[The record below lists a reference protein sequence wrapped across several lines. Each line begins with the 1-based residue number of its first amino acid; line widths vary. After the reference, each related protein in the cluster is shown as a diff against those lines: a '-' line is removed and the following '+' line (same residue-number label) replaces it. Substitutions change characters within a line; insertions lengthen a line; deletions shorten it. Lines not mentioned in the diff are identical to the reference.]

1 MKKILKE
8 FREFAVQGNMID
20 MAVGMIIGAAFKDL
34 VNSLVSDMVMPV
46 IGLFTGKLDFSN
58 MFISLNGE
66 HYATL
71 AEAQAAAAPTV
82 NYGLFITEI
91 INFVIMAFV
100 IFMVV
105 KQLNRAKKY
114 SINRRLRQQL
124 RKKNARTAKRKS
136 IFMRHAVRIVHRFWK
151 ISSLFQTVTGR

>member
-91 INFVIMAFV
+91 INFVDLHGSQTAEPRKENVRETGSSGSCYGEGMPVLQNKNQYPCDTLSALYI
-100 IFMVV
+100 
-105 KQLNRAKKY
+105 RAG
-114 SINRRLRQQL
+114 RQ
-124 RKKNARTAKRKS
+124 
-136 IFMRHAVRIVHRFWK
+136 IVF
-151 ISSLFQTVTGR
+151 SGR

>member
-8 FREFAVQGNMID
+8 FQEFAIQGNMVD
-20 MAVGMIIGAAFKDL
+20 MAVGIIIGAAFKDL
-34 VNSLVSDMVMPV
+34 VNSLVGDIVMPV
-46 IGLFTGKLDFSN
+46 ISLFTGKLDFSN
-58 MFISLNGE
+58 LFISLNGE

-71 AEAQAAAAPTV
+71 ADAQAAGASTV

-105 KQLNRAKKY
+105 RELNQLKKALAKKEAEPAAPAEPTEKVCPY
-114 SINRRLRQQL
+114 C
-124 RKKNARTAKRKS
+124 RTK
-136 IFMRHAVRIVHRFWK
+136 IDIHATRCPHCT
-151 ISSLFQTVTGR
+151 SELTE

>member
-58 MFISLNGE
+58 C
-66 HYATL
+66 
-71 AEAQAAAAPTV
+71 
-82 NYGLFITEI
+82 LF
-91 INFVIMAFV
+91 
-100 IFMVV
+100 
-105 KQLNRAKKY
+105 R
-114 SINRRLRQQL
+114 
-124 RKKNARTAKRKS
+124 
-136 IFMRHAVRIVHRFWK
+136 
-151 ISSLFQTVTGR
+151 

>member
-8 FREFAVQGNMID
+8 FREFAIQGNMID

-34 VNSLVSDMVMPV
+34 VNSLVSDMV
-46 IGLFTGKLDFSN
+46 
-58 MFISLNGE
+58 ISLNGE

-105 KQLNRAKKY
+105 KQLNRAKKMFDKPAAPAAATEKECPY
-114 SINRRLRQQL
+114 CKTKIN
-124 RKKNARTAKRKS
+124 
-136 IFMRHAVRIVHRFWK
+136 IHATRCPHCTSV
-151 ISSLFQTVTGR
+151 LEDQ

>member
-1 MKKILKE
+1 MSKLLKE
-8 FREFAVQGNMID
+8 FREFAIQGNMID

-71 AEAQAAAAPTV
+71 AEAQATSVPSVSHRLPSFQFGAK
-82 NYGLFITEI
+82 NRKRG
-91 INFVIMAFV
+91 
-100 IFMVV
+100 
-105 KQLNRAKKY
+105 LNRFPC
-114 SINRRLRQQL
+114 
-124 RKKNARTAKRKS
+124 TT
-136 IFMRHAVRIVHRFWK
+136 
-151 ISSLFQTVTGR
+151 SSQTHP

>member
-8 FREFAVQGNMID
+8 FREFAIQGNMID

-71 AEAQAAAAPTV
+71 AEAQ
-82 NYGLFITEI
+82 
-91 INFVIMAFV
+91 
-100 IFMVV
+100 
-105 KQLNRAKKY
+105 
-114 SINRRLRQQL
+114 RQRQL
-124 RKKNARTAKRKS
+124 RP
-136 IFMRHAVRIVHRFWK
+136 
-151 ISSLFQTVTGR
+151 

>member
-8 FREFAVQGNMID
+8 FQEFAVQGNMID

-34 VNSLVSDMVMPV
+34 VNSMVSDIIMPV
-46 IGLFTGKLDFSN
+46 ISLFTGKLDFSN
-58 MFISLNGE
+58 LFISLNGQ

-71 AEAQAAAAPTV
+71 DEASKAGASTL

-91 INFVIMAFV
+91 INFIIMAFV

-105 KQLNRAKKY
+105 REINHLKKALKPAKEPAAPAEPTEKECPY
-114 SINRRLRQQL
+114 C
-124 RKKNARTAKRKS
+124 KS
-136 IFMRHAVRIVHRFWK
+136 KIDIHATRCPHCT
-151 ISSLFQTVTGR
+151 SELTE

>member
-71 AEAQAAAAPTV
+71 AEAQNKNQYPCDTLSAL
-82 NYGLFITEI
+82 YI
-91 INFVIMAFV
+91 
-100 IFMVV
+100 
-105 KQLNRAKKY
+105 RAG
-114 SINRRLRQQL
+114 RQ
-124 RKKNARTAKRKS
+124 
-136 IFMRHAVRIVHRFWK
+136 IVF
-151 ISSLFQTVTGR
+151 SGR